1 MDKSK
6 SQSIKWDM
14 EFEPNY
20 SLLLMDLILRILI
33 AIPGVLEKN
42 PFNAFFIV
50 LLHIFTTFFIVY
62 ISKRRRSSIHSF
74 LQMRLLSEQAE
85 DDPSSAVESNFMRFK
100 EVLLNTRNV
109 SIKNDGRF
117 VFLLF
122 LIPVTI
128 AISFFSNRGEFFP
141 FINEQDQDITAI
153 LLLFGTGGVFYFY
166 YWISKDVFISHRI
179 KSISKNGKILTK
191 NKLTELLQFINRSV
205 TMHEN
210 VHLSEQN
217 DFLII
222 ELQTKIKIFRERLE
236 NLSLEGV
243 FLGALSFATLMQ
255 LISPENIDTMD
266 AMGNEAVE
274 GVSHFSRMVSQL
286 NDFDNWFYPDSYEL
300 NLNFGIAII
309 TIGSLLSSVFY
320 IIVLIKRFS
329 ILKSIELAQLK
340 IERANAWNVKEEH
353 ELSVKSMKKAMRFT
367 DQIQIELA
375 SANQIC
381 SDIQS
386 NLSLTS
392 LIRALGILS
401 FFIVILVTAD
411 LIHHYLFVFSLLFAV
426 YGVTATLLMNNRFS
440 LKNLFQFYKSTDDN
454 DYKFY
459 LAK

>member
-1 MDKSK
+1 MGRAKSNL
-6 SQSIKWDM
+6 IKWEM

-20 SLLLMDLILRILI
+20 SLLLIDFILRVLI
-33 AIPGVLEKN
+33 AIPGILGYF

-74 LQMRLLSEQAE
+74 LQMRLLSEQADE
-85 DDPSSAVESNFMRFK
+85 DNEDSSQSNLMRFK
-100 EVLLNTRNV
+100 EINLYTKTVN
-109 SIKNDGRF
+109 IKNDGRF

-122 LIPVTI
+122 LIPVAI
-128 AISFFSNRGEFFP
+128 SISFFSNRGEFFH
-141 FINEQDQDITAI
+141 FISDQYRDITAI
-153 LLLFGTGGVFYFY
+153 LLLFATGGLFYFY
-166 YWISKDVFISHRI
+166 YWVSKDVFISNRI
-179 KSISKNGKILTK
+179 KSISKNKKKLTK
-191 NKLTELLQFINRSV
+191 NKMSELLKFINRSI
-205 TMHEN
+205 TLQEN

-255 LISPENIDTMD
+255 LISPENINTLDG
-266 AMGNEAVE
+266 MGHQVVE
-274 GVSHFSRMVSQL
+274 GESYFSRMVSQL
-286 NDFDNWFYPDSYEL
+286 TDYGNWFYPDSLEF
-300 NLNFGIAII
+300 NLNFGIAMI

-340 IERANAWNVKEEH
+340 IERANAWNVKEER

-440 LKNLFQFYKSTDDN
+440 LKYLFKFWKTNDDV
-454 DYKFY
+454 DYRFK

>member
-1 MDKSK
+1 MGRAKSNL
-6 SQSIKWDM
+6 IKWEM

-20 SLLLMDLILRILI
+20 SLLLIDFILRVLI
-33 AIPGVLEKN
+33 AIPGIFGYF

-74 LQMRLLSEQAE
+74 LQMRLLSEQADE
-85 DDPSSAVESNFMRFK
+85 DNEDSSQSNLMRFK
-100 EVLLNTRNV
+100 EINLHTKTVN
-109 SIKNDGRF
+109 IKNDGRF

-122 LIPVTI
+122 LIPVAI
-128 AISFFSNRGEFFP
+128 SISFFSNRGEFFH
-141 FINEQDQDITAI
+141 FISDQYRDITAI
-153 LLLFGTGGVFYFY
+153 LLLFATGGLFYFY
-166 YWISKDVFISHRI
+166 YWVSKDVFISNRI
-179 KSISKNGKILTK
+179 KIISKNKKKLTK
-191 NKLTELLQFINRSV
+191 NKMSELLKFINRS
-205 TMHEN
+205 TTLQEN

-255 LISPENIDTMD
+255 LISPENINTLDG
-266 AMGNEAVE
+266 MGHQVVE
-274 GVSHFSRMVSQL
+274 GESYFSRMVSQL
-286 NDFDNWFYPDSYEL
+286 TDYGNWFYPDSLEF
-300 NLNFGIAII
+300 NLNFGIAMI

-340 IERANAWNVKEEH
+340 IERANAWNVKEER

-440 LKNLFQFYKSTDDN
+440 LKYLFKFWKTNDDV
-454 DYKFY
+454 DYRFK

>member
-1 MDKSK
+1 MGRDKSNL
-6 SQSIKWDM
+6 IKWEM

-20 SLLLMDLILRILI
+20 SLLLIDFILRVLI
-33 AIPGVLEKN
+33 AIPGILGYF

-74 LQMRLLSEQAE
+74 LKMRLLSEQADDDGE
-85 DDPSSAVESNFMRFK
+85 DSSQSSLMRFK
-100 EVLLNTRNV
+100 EILLHTKTV
-109 SIKNDGRF
+109 SMKNDGRF

-122 LIPVTI
+122 LIPVAI
-128 AISFFSNRGEFFP
+128 SISFFSNRGEFFH
-141 FINEQDQDITAI
+141 FISDQYRGITAI
-153 LLLFGTGGVFYFY
+153 LLLFATGGLFYFY
-166 YWISKDVFISHRI
+166 YWVSKDVFISNRI
-179 KSISKNGKILTK
+179 KSISKNKKKLTK
-191 NKLTELLQFINRSV
+191 NKMSELLKFINRSV
-205 TMHEN
+205 IMHEN

-255 LISPENIDTMD
+255 LISPENINTLDG
-266 AMGNEAVE
+266 MGNESV
-274 GVSHFSRMVSQL
+274 GGGGHFSRMISQL
-286 NDFDNWFYPDSYEL
+286 TDFDDWFYPGSLEF

-353 ELSVKSMKKAMRFT
+353 ELSLKSMKRAMRFT

-426 YGVTATLLMNNRFS
+426 YGVTATVLMNNRFS
-440 LKNLFQFYKSTDDN
+440 LKYLFKFWKTTDDV
-454 DYKFY
+454 DYRFQ